1 MLEREIEKQVCDYAK
16 SHQLEV
22 YKFSSP
28 NRAGVPDRLFL
39 APYQH
44 AFWIEFKSTE
54 GTPTPLQ
61 IRECDRI
68 RRFGFDVYLVNSV
81 EEGKAVIDGELE
93 VASMKIRAY
102 LFGQQVMAE
111 QDDDKTRH

>member
-16 SHQLEV
+16 SHQIEV

-44 AFWIEFKSTE
+44 AFWIEFKSTD
-54 GTPTPLQ
+54 GTPTQLQ
-61 IRECDRI
+61 IRECDHI

-81 EEGKAVIDGELE
+81 EEGKAVIDAELE
-93 VASMKIRAY
+93 IILMKIQAF
-102 LFGQQVMAE
+102 LLCKGMDTK
-111 QDDDKTRH
+111 QDDGETRH